1 MDYIVTFIVK
11 INFKMSKTNGSKT
24 SKRKPN
30 QTTCCEI
37 NNESFTM
44 TDMDKIMLEIMCEK
58 LMDSMDHL
66 YKKMGSHQEKSS
78 YLDIYM
84 SKKELLES
92 LIYPKEQSSDIQILN
107 QIVN

>member
-1 MDYIVTFIVK
+1 MR
-11 INFKMSKTNGSKT
+11 KTNGPKT
-24 SKRKPN
+24 PKRKPN
-30 QTTCCEI
+30 QTTFGDI
-37 NNESFTM
+37 NIESFTM
-44 TDMDKIMLEIMCEK
+44 TDMGKIMLEIMCEK

-92 LIYPKEQSSDIQILN
+92 LIYPKKPRSDIQILN